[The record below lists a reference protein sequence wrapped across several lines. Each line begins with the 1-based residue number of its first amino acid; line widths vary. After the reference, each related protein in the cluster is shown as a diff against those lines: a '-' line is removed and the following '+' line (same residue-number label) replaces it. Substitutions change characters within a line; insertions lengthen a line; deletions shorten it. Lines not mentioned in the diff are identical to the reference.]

1 MVTVLTICG
10 SLGAA
15 SSNRS
20 ALRVV
25 ERWLAAGSVV
35 VTRDESLAEI
45 PPFRPEQVDSPADA
59 VASFRHQI
67 AAADAVVIAAPEYAG
82 SLAGTIKNALDWVV
96 GSGELYEKP
105 VGILSAGTTGG
116 PFARQVLAQTLLWQ
130 GAHVVAQLGIA
141 SPKTKADAAGVYT
154 DGPTVTALN
163 AFAAAVI
170 ESLTMPTE
178 TRANVSRGVAASVG
192 ASRDATTPAEIR
204 LTAAEGESPRC
215 YVCGRPMEVGAVYS
229 TDGIIR
235 WLRDGQPA
243 PILLSFRAE
252 RLGGGNLSDGPI
264 SASRCRP
271 CGRVVMWPPRP
282 LLTPS

>member
-1 MVTVLTICG
+1 MVNVLTICG
-10 SLGAA
+10 SLGGE

-20 ALRVV
+20 ALTVI

-35 VTRDESLAEI
+35 VARDKSLDEI
-45 PPFRPEQVDSPADA
+45 PPFRPEQVDAPPSA
-59 VASFRHQI
+59 VATFRRQI
-67 AAADAVVIAAPEYAG
+67 AAADAIVIAAPEYAG

-141 SPKTKADAAGVYT
+141 APRTKTDATGVFT
-154 DGPTVTALN
+154 DEPTVTALE

-170 ESLTMPTE
+170 ESLTMSPE
-178 TRANVSRGVAASVG
+178 TRANVSREVAASVG

-204 LTAAEGESPRC
+204 LTAPEGEAPRC
-215 YVCGRPMEVGAVYS
+215 YVCDRQMEIGGLYS
-229 TDGIIR
+229 ASSVH
-235 WLRDGQPA
+235 WLREGEHP
-243 PILLSFRAE
+243 PVLLSSAE
-252 RLGGGNLSDGPI
+252 LVQSGFPFGARITSF
-264 SASRCRP
+264 RCRP
-271 CGRVVMWPPRP
+271 CGRIVM
-282 LLTPS
+282 L

>member
-1 MVTVLTICG
+1 MVNVLTICG
-10 SLGAA
+10 SLGAESA
-15 SSNRS
+15 NRS
-20 ALRVV
+20 ALTVI
-25 ERWLAAGSVV
+25 ERWLAAGAVV
-35 VTRDESLAEI
+35 VTRDESLGAI
-45 PPFRPEQVDSPADA
+45 PPFRPEQVDAPAAA
-59 VASFRHQI
+59 VAEFRSQI
-67 AAADAVVIAAPEYAG
+67 AAADAVVIAGPEYAG

-141 SPKTKADAAGVYT
+141 APKTKTDTAGVYT
-154 DGPTVTALN
+154 DSATVTALN

-170 ESLTMPTE
+170 ESLTMPAE

-204 LTAAEGESPRC
+204 LEAADGEAPRC
-215 YVCGRPMEVGAVYS
+215 YVCDRPMELGGVYA
-229 TDGIIR
+229 TDGIMR
-235 WLRDGQPA
+235 WLREGQNA

-252 RLGGGNLSDGPI
+252 RIGGGVMTDGPI
-264 SASRCRP
+264 RASRCRP
-271 CGRVVMWPPRP
+271 CGRIVMFTPPAMKIP
-282 LLTPS
+282 I